1 MKKILLSLITIV
13 CVGTLVG
20 VGATGAF
27 LSDSET
33 SVGNTF
39 TAGAIDLKVDNESYY
54 NGNVCVENPLAGAN
68 EPNQPYWIWQ
78 GNAPYPVPGTACTTS
93 FELDDLDKGLLFFN
107 FRDLKPDDEG
117 EDTISLHVNNNDA
130 YTCMDMTLT
139 SNDDISSNEPEL
151 DTTDPPENPNDT
163 WDGEIGDLVK
173 MIWWVDDGDNVL
185 EEGESLLNGG
195 VKSIKDFFG
204 GDNAFSADLADA
216 TTNVWTNQ
224 PGPVIGGQD
233 YYIAKAWCFGTM
245 AENRVVQDNLGKTGT
260 NGPMVRGT
268 GISCDG
274 KTLGNESQT
283 DGATL
288 DVAFRVVQA
297 RHNAS
302 YTCGD
307 EQPRTA
313 KLTVIK
319 NVVNTP
325 NGGNN
330 VVADFQL
337 KVVGTVVTNVTSGV
351 ETTFAADNY
360 VVTET
365 GISGYQAVISGDC
378 NAAGQITLAPG
389 DVKTCTVTNT
399 ALPGNIT
406 LIKSVINDNGGLLVD
421 VQFPLLIDGG
431 NVPNNTSVA
440 VTANSAHT
448 INETQQSGYHFVSI
462 TGSAKCPGVLGGT
475 ATLDEG
481 EAITCTIRNSDNGG
495 AL

>member
-1 MKKILLSLITIV
+1 MKKILLSLSMIAATAVIA
-13 CVGTLVG
+13 

-27 LSDSET
+27 LSDTET

-54 NGNVCVENPLAGAN
+54 NGATYPSAT
-68 EPNQPYWIWQ
+68 WQ
-78 GNAPYPVPGTACTTS
+78 
-93 FELDDLDKGLLFFN
+93 LDDLDNGLLFFN

-130 YTCMDMTLT
+130 YLCMDMTLT

-151 DTTDPPENPNDT
+151 DALDAQDNPSDT

-185 EEGESLLNGG
+185 ETGEDLLNGG
-195 VKSIKDFFG
+195 VKSVKDFFG
-204 GDNAFSADLADA
+204 GDNTFSADLADA

-245 AENRVVQDNLGKTGT
+245 AENRISQDNLGKTGT
-260 NGPMVRGT
+260 NGPLVRGT
-268 GISCDG
+268 GITCDG

-283 DGATL
+283 DGVTL
-288 DVAFRVVQA
+288 DVAFRAIQA
-297 RHNAS
+297 RHNTG

-319 NVVNTP
+319 AIVND

-330 VVADFQL
+330 VVTDYQL
-337 KVVGTVVTNVTSGV
+337 QVVGTVVTNVTSGV
-351 ETTFAADNY
+351 QNTFAADDY

-365 GISGYQAVISGDC
+365 GISGYQASFSGDC
-378 NAAGQITLAPG
+378 NAAGQITLNPG
-389 DVKTCTVTNT
+389 DVKTCTITNNDI
-399 ALPGNIT
+399 APNIT
-406 LIKSVINDNGGLLVD
+406 LIKNVINDNGGIKVPAN
-421 VQFPLLIDGG
+421 FTMKIDG
-431 NVPNNTSVA
+431 NVVPQSTSVA
-440 VTANSAHT
+440 VSANSAHA
-448 INETQQSGYHFVSI
+448 IDENPVSGYHFVSI
-462 TGSAKCPGVLGGT
+462 TGSVKCPAALGGT

-481 EAITCTIRNSDNGG
+481 EAITCTITNSDDGG
-495 AL
+495 TQ